1 MIAGK
6 FAQDYG
12 VVIEQDLPYTGHDD
26 TGCPQDFTGQ
36 VHVSDYGYV
45 GGFYGGC
52 NEALMMVAL
61 VKRGP
66 LVVGFNVTNHFFQ
79 YKNGI
84 YVEPGRLQIHFYFL
98 INFNGEISFHQK

>member
-12 VVIEQDLPYTGHDD
+12 VVVEQDLPYTGHDD

-61 VKRGP
+61 VKQGP

-84 YVEPGRLQIHFYFL
+84 YVEPGILVYFL
-98 INFNGEISFHQK
+98 YI

>member
-1 MIAGK
+1 MAYLTAGK

-52 NEALMMVAL
+52 NEALMMNAL
-61 VKRGP
+61 VKIGP
-66 LVVGFNVTNHFFQ
+66 LAVSFNVTQDFFH

-84 YVEPGRLQIHFYFL
+84 YHASGKTKDELSTPIR
-98 INFNGEISFHQK
+98 SFDFP